1 MAGTRREN
9 WRKRVAEFV
18 SEDEL
23 QTFEVWLKE
32 IQGIDPAMLEPN
44 DLAQWRSIHQDVMAK
59 SAATPKVG
67 LMKLHAGPGEHLY
80 AVAIREDSKLWLTL
94 WVRRS
99 RKGEIFVIIPRAD
112 RAWDPHLSYHLDGTV
127 HSKSFNHKFGL
138 PGKRQPLNETFKGT
152 EHLGMFAGHGKSIGA
167 ICNPADFS
175 GVVEV
180 EPGVLGPR
188 HGWVAVDLVEP
199 NCEPM
204 DLTTINARIVK
215 QAVFSHALPWVVIRV
230 GQHAELK
237 PASKGAASIEPA

>member
-1 MAGTRREN
+1 M
-9 WRKRVAEFV
+9 AEFV
-18 SEDEL
+18 SEDDL

-44 DLAQWRSIHQDVMAK
+44 DLAQWRSDHQDVMAR

-67 LMKLHAGPGEHLY
+67 LMKLRAGPGGHLY
-80 AVAIREDSKLWLTL
+80 AVAIREGSNLWLTL
-94 WVRRS
+94 WVRRH
-99 RKGEIFVIIPRAD
+99 RKGDIYVMIPRGD
-112 RAWDPHLSYHLDGTV
+112 RAWEPHLSYHRDGRV
-127 HSKSFNHKFGL
+127 HSKSFGHKFF

-152 EHLGMFAGHGKSIGA
+152 EHLGMFGGHGKSIGA

-188 HGWVAVDLVEP
+188 DGWVAVDLVEP

-230 GQHAELK
+230 GRSELT
-237 PASKGAASIEPA
+237 PAPHGVASIELA

>member
-1 MAGTRREN
+1 
-9 WRKRVAEFV
+9 VAEFV
-18 SEDEL
+18 SENDL

-32 IQGIDPAMLEPN
+32 IQGIDPEILEPN
-44 DLAQWRSIHQDVMAK
+44 EFAQWRSIHQDVMAK
-59 SAATPKVG
+59 SAASPKVG
-67 LMKLHAGPGEHLY
+67 YMKLHAGPGEHLY
-80 AVAIREDSKLWLTL
+80 AVAIREASKLWLTL

-127 HSKSFNHKFGL
+127 HSKSFNRKFGL
-138 PGKRQPLNETFKGT
+138 PGKRQPLNESFKGS

-199 NCEPM
+199 NCEPT

-215 QAVFSHALPWVVIRV
+215 KAVFSHALPWVVIRV

-237 PASKGAASIEPA
+237 PASRGAASIEPA

>member
-1 MAGTRREN
+1 M
-9 WRKRVAEFV
+9 AEFV
-18 SEDEL
+18 SEDDL

-112 RAWDPHLSYHLDGTV
+112 RAWDPHLS
-127 HSKSFNHKFGL
+127 S
-138 PGKRQPLNETFKGT
+138 
-152 EHLGMFAGHGKSIGA
+152 
-167 ICNPADFS
+167 
-175 GVVEV
+175 
-180 EPGVLGPR
+180 
-188 HGWVAVDLVEP
+188 DL
-199 NCEPM
+199 
-204 DLTTINARIVK
+204 LT
-215 QAVFSHALPWVVIRV
+215 
-230 GQHAELK
+230 
-237 PASKGAASIEPA
+237 

>member
-1 MAGTRREN
+1 
-9 WRKRVAEFV
+9 
-18 SEDEL
+18 
-23 QTFEVWLKE
+23 
-32 IQGIDPAMLEPN
+32 
-44 DLAQWRSIHQDVMAK
+44 
-59 SAATPKVG
+59 
-67 LMKLHAGPGEHLY
+67 
-80 AVAIREDSKLWLTL
+80 
-94 WVRRS
+94 
-99 RKGEIFVIIPRAD
+99 
-112 RAWDPHLSYHLDGTV
+112 V